1 VTRTPARR
9 LRGRP
14 FVLLAA
20 GVLPQ
25 ILCLRAG
32 AQDFDQA
39 TYRARRDRLA
49 HLAKEGIVIVQ
60 TAPHLQAG
68 LTEGF
73 IDDSDNHDFLYLT
86 GIESSSA
93 TVLLMPQSTEM
104 PEVLFVP
111 ADQVERVRTQTGVK
125 AVLPQESL
133 ETVLSEALTD
143 YSLKR
148 MTERRHKPVST
159 EMARV
164 LSLRERKVFFFN
176 YPRYVNVS
184 GDPPARVRLASRVQL
199 YSPEVELR
207 NATPFLTSLRERH
220 DKAELALITRV
231 VKMGADGLMVAMRAC
246 KPGVTD
252 AQIDATAEFA
262 FKQAGMSR
270 LAYPSLIYISPFGRP
285 VQTLSAS
292 ELATSSEPMSAVHI
306 MQSGDLVMLD
316 AGGEYHHYSSDL
328 SRMVPVS
335 GKFTPEQRK
344 LYDAV
349 VAAHHAAVAAIRPGA
364 TFQQVHDAAVD
375 ELKKR
380 GLDQFFTFG
389 TSHFIGMDGHDPGN
403 YEEPLAPGMILTVEP
418 GIIDNQRNITIH
430 VEDMILV
437 TEQGHENLS
446 AAIPI
451 EAPDVERFMAGAPT
465 S

>member
-1 VTRTPARR
+1 M
-9 LRGRP
+9 RGRP

-25 ILCLRAG
+25 ILCLRVG

-39 TYRARRDRLA
+39 TFRGRRDRLA
-49 HLAKEGIVIVQ
+49 QLAKEGIVIVQ

-68 LTEGF
+68 LTESF

-86 GIESSSA
+86 GIETPSA
-93 TVLLMPQSTEM
+93 TVLLMPRSTEM

-125 AVLPQESL
+125 TVLPQESL

-159 EMARV
+159 EVARV
-164 LSLRERKVFFFN
+164 LSLGERKVVYFN
-176 YPRYVNVS
+176 YPRYVNLS
-184 GDPPARVRLASRVQL
+184 GEPPARVRLAARIQL
-199 YSPEVELR
+199 FSPEVELR
-207 NATPFLTSLRERH
+207 NATPFLTPLRERH
-220 DKAELALITRV
+220 DKAEVALIARV
-231 VKMGADGLMVAMRAC
+231 VKMGADGLMAAMRAC
-246 KPGVTD
+246 KPGATN

-292 ELATSSEPMSAVHI
+292 ELAKSSEPMSAVHV

-375 ELKKR
+375 ELRKR

-403 YEEPLAPGMILTVEP
+403 YEEPLAPGMVLTVEP

-451 EAPDVERFMAGAPT
+451 EAPDVERFMAGTPT